1 MKKQNRFI
9 YLTLLV
15 FLTIT
20 ATSCLKDDDSEKRE
34 KEKKLIENY
43 VQVNNITAT
52 PSATGLY
59 YISEVEGTGAT
70 PGDNDFALIQYKGT
84 DLDGKF
90 FDGTDRALLELNKVT
105 PYSFFPLGGPLKIY
119 AGRGGF
125 YTGVLE
131 GLRNMK
137 EGGKAK
143 LIMPSILAFNDYT
156 PRIFEVELLRVIS
169 DPKAYEKTQISNYL
183 DSASNITP
191 ADSTSK
197 GIYFIKRAVST
208 TSVFPA
214 VGDSVKMKYIAQ
226 FPDGRIFDSTKEAKG
241 GIFKFQIKDSQRD
254 VIDGIDEGL
263 RLMAKGDSAT
273 IVIPY
278 TKGYGF
284 NQRFNPYVSFTQVV
298 MPYFSTL
305 IFHVKLEDIVK
316 K

>member
-1 MKKQNRFI
+1 
-9 YLTLLV
+9 
-15 FLTIT
+15 
-20 ATSCLKDDDSEKRE
+20 LKDDDSEKRE

-43 VQVNNITAT
+43 VQVNSITAT
-52 PSATGLY
+52 PSTTGLY
-59 YISEVEGTGAT
+59 YISQVEGTGAT
-70 PGDNDFALIQYKGT
+70 PGDNDFAIIKYKGT
-84 DLDGKF
+84 DLDGNF
-90 FDGTDRALLELNKVT
+90 FDGTDKALLELNKVT
-105 PYSFFPLGGPLKIY
+105 PYSLFPLGGPLKIF

-131 GLRNMK
+131 GMRKMK

-143 LIMPSILAFNDYT
+143 LIMPSILALNDYN
-156 PRIFEVELLRVIS
+156 PRIFEVELLKVIS
-169 DPKAYEKTQISNYL
+169 DPLAYEKTQIANYL
-183 DSASNITP
+183 DTASTNPTMTL
-191 ADSTSK
+191 ADSTAK
-197 GIYFIKRAVST
+197 GIYFIKRATST
-208 TSVFPA
+208 TSIYPA

-241 GIFKFQIKDSQRD
+241 GIFKFRIKDSQRD

-284 NQRFNPYVSFTQVV
+284 NQRYNPYVSFTQIV